1 MKKATVKIIASA
13 EVELDDNY
21 DVYDI
26 DGYVKDNYYNS
37 MYPGSEFRLVGYE
50 VDITSEYKNRIN
62 ELEIENCKL
71 RERLGL

>member
-1 MKKATVKIIASA
+1 MKAIVKVIASA
-13 EVELDDNY
+13 EVELDDDY

-26 DGYVKDNYYNS
+26 DGYVKDRLYNS
-37 MYPGSEFRLVGYE
+37 VHAGSEFKLIGYE

-71 RERLGL
+71 RKRLGL

>member
-1 MKKATVKIIASA
+1 MKKAIVKVIASA

-26 DGYVKDNYYNS
+26 DEYVKDRYYNS
-37 MYPGSEFRLVGYE
+37 VRAGSEFKLTGYE

-71 RERLGL
+71 RKRLGL